1 MAPSLKSHG
10 TVVQQ
15 KPLTSSFSV
24 LYEARRICTENH
36 GQLFSGALPPLI
48 EAVRFCGMKRSRVL
62 LARPGRRTVNMP
74 QATLPMYLPRLAA
87 YLENS
92 CNYRTSKED

>member
-1 MAPSLKSHG
+1 MTEILASGLA
-10 TVVQQ
+10 QQ
-15 KPLTSSFSV
+15 W
-24 LYEARRICTENH
+24 RENH
-36 GQLFSGALPPLI
+36 GHWFSGALPPLI

-62 LARPGRRTVNMP
+62 LARPGRRTVNML

-92 CNYRTSKED
+92 CNNYRTGKEDSSRTK